1 MQLSF
6 YGAARTVTGSKH
18 LLSLENGKRLLLD
31 CGMFQGMGRQTD
43 ELNSHFGFHPEEI
56 NYLVLSH
63 AHIDHS
69 GLIPKLYKEGFRG
82 PVFCTP
88 ATRDL
93 CTILLMDSAEI
104 QRADTKYINRKRA
117 KKGLP

>member
-18 LLSLENGKRLLLD
+18 LLSLKNGKRLLLD

-93 CTILLMDSAEI
+93 CEI
-104 QRADTKYINRKRA
+104 C
-117 KKGLP
+117 